1 MAAQKTI
8 TVCAFALALAAG
20 APAEA
25 QQAALPPSAL
35 VGFGA
40 VTGGCGKWASSS
52 EGSIVDIGFLSWLVG
67 FVSGV
72 NTLAVV
78 TGRSDFL
85 HDYDGYSLAPWAK
98 NWCKAHPLDQVSNAA
113 EALVAELAKRR
124 SQK

>member
-8 TVCAFALALAAG
+8 TECAFALALAAG
-20 APAEA
+20 APAQA
-25 QQAALPPSAL
+25 QEAALPSSAL

-52 EGSIVDIGFLSWLVG
+52 EDSIVDIGFLSWLVG

-85 HDYDGYSLAPWAK
+85 HGYVTA
-98 NWCKAHPLDQVSNAA
+98 
-113 EALVAELAKRR
+113 
-124 SQK
+124 

>member
-8 TVCAFALALAAG
+8 TVCAIALALAAG

-25 QQAALPPSAL
+25 QEAALPPSAL

-40 VTGGCGKWASSS
+40 VTGGCGKWASAPEDSV
-52 EGSIVDIGFLSWLVG
+52 VDIGFLSWLVG

-85 HDYDGYSLAPWAK
+85 HGYDGYSLAPWAK
-98 NWCKAHPLDQVSNAA
+98 NWCKAHPLDQVSSAA
-113 EALVAELAKRR
+113 EALVAELANPRP
-124 SQK
+124 QK

>member
-8 TVCAFALALAAG
+8 TVCAIALALAAG

-25 QQAALPPSAL
+25 QEAALLPSAL

-40 VTGGCGKWASSS
+40 VTGGCGKWASAPENSV
-52 EGSIVDIGFLSWLVG
+52 VDIGFFSWLVG

-72 NTLAVV
+72 NALAVM

-85 HDYDGYSLAPWAK
+85 HGYDGYSLAPWAK
-98 NWCKAHPLDQVSNAA
+98 NWCRAHPLDQVSNAA
-113 EALVAELAKRR
+113 EALVAELANRR
-124 SQK
+124 PQK